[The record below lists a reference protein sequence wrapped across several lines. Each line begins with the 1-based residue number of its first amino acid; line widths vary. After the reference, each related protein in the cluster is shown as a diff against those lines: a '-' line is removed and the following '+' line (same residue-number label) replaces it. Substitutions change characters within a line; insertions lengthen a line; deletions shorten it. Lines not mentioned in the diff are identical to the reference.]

1 MELEQQGGQPNEK
14 IPQTPKKRAVRIA
27 GFAVH
32 PTIANI
38 FFAFLSITGQVGM
51 KVTLPLWVDS
61 TILTDSERHLHY
73 ANQTIAARNLSNE
86 TGETG
91 AYQPEVDAYFV
102 LSFGVIGFFVIIIG
116 PAMLFIRLF
125 RPHLIGETERNFPHS
140 QIFLAGFFNAL
151 NGVFIV
157 FASSGTRTAPSLQ
170 AILGNIM
177 IPLII
182 ALRYFVLRKKPTV
195 LKFIC
200 AMVVLVSLFICLIP
214 KIFTSIDPEAE
225 SSDGASGIAGI
236 LWPICYMSGSVSII
250 LRTL

>member
-1 MELEQQGGQPNEK
+1 MELEQQGGQPNDT
-14 IPQTPKKRAVRIA
+14 IAQTPQKNVVKIA

-61 TILTDSERHLHY
+61 TILTDSERQSNY
-73 ANQTIAARNLSNE
+73 ANQTIAPRYLSNE
-86 TGETG
+86 TGKTD

-182 ALRYFVLRKKPTV
+182 ALR
-195 LKFIC
+195 
-200 AMVVLVSLFICLIP
+200 
-214 KIFTSIDPEAE
+214 
-225 SSDGASGIAGI
+225 
-236 LWPICYMSGSVSII
+236 
-250 LRTL
+250 